1 MVGVRRPELD
11 PCPEPLSRSSTR
23 AVDSI
28 EWLTDELYVVA
39 EVVYSVLAAEAAAKA
54 EADRLKAEAEAK
66 AKAEEDARLEAIKK
80 AEEEDT
86 HYYDKNDVQKLDDSD
101 IVSVDN

>member
-1 MVGVRRPELD
+1 MNIYNL
-11 PCPEPLSRSSTR
+11 
-23 AVDSI
+23 
-28 EWLTDELYVVA
+28 
-39 EVVYSVLAAEAAAKA
+39 
-54 EADRLKAEAEAK
+54 
-66 AKAEEDARLEAIKK
+66 KK